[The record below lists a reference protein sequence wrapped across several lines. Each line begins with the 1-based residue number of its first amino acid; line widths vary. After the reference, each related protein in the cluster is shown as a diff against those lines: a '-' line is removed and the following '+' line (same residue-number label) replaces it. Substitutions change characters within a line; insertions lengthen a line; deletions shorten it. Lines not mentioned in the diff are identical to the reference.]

1 MENFSTVNVPKA
13 VEHEMDMIESLVKS
27 ISLRVGCF
35 MTGKYVQADEEDEEE
50 IDKELR
56 MQTEEKQANDI
67 AEFENDMMIN
77 EENECRKYIAEMEDD
92 MILDSVVMEVEEEI
106 ARQKERLVFLFEVE
120 AENER
125 QKAENGDIFDVT
137 EEDENEM
144 RNEEKER
151 KQKQLMDYET
161 ELYEVLWNMKN

>member
-1 MENFSTVNVPKA
+1 
-13 VEHEMDMIESLVKS
+13 
-27 ISLRVGCF
+27 
-35 MTGKYVQADEEDEEE
+35 MTGKYIQADEEDEEE

-56 MQTEEKQANDI
+56 MQTEEKQANKI
-67 AEFENDMMIN
+67 AKFENDMMIN
-77 EENECRKYIAEMEDD
+77 EENECRKYIVEMEDD
-92 MILDSVVMEVEEEI
+92 IILDSIVMEVEEEI
-106 ARQKERLVFLFEVE
+106 ARQKEQLVFLFEVE

-125 QKAENGDIFDVT
+125 QKAESGNIFDVT

-161 ELYEVLWNMKN
+161 ELYEDVMEYEELKKNV